1 MGEWSVKVKDV
12 IVRVEECEMGCERM
26 GWRSESGNERWGEW
40 SERETEGLKVRVG
53 LERVV

>member
-1 MGEWSVKVKDV
+1 MKVRDV